1 MQASIELIE
10 GRLAN
15 ADQSR
20 AATATNSRY
29 YTSRDSFGALEGVMI
44 QIGNAVEKL
53 TAGQAQGNFEKML
66 DVITKNQNVRPPS
79 QCHRLGTES
88 CLCELASLVSHLTN

>member
-1 MQASIELIE
+1 MQASIDLIE

-29 YTSRDSFGALEGVMI
+29 YTSRDAFGALEGVMI

-66 DVITKNQNVRPPS
+66 DVITKNQNVRPPGQRHCLQS
-79 QCHRLGTES
+79 DSCH
-88 CLCELASLVSHLTN
+88 CDLAP